1 MGKNNTK
8 RLTLEEL
15 VARKEQAKQD
25 KMAIKDVYV
34 DALGGSLGLQKLPVT
49 RFLSIMGKYD
59 NENFTEA
66 VACEV
71 ELVYAS
77 CPMLQKEALVQDL
90 AEPTDIVLEI
100 LGDDLGALGTL
111 AGAVTSFYGLDEVGD
126 AVKN

>member
-1 MGKNNTK
+1 MNKTTK
-8 RLTLEEL
+8 LTLEEL
-15 VARKEQAKQD
+15 VAKKEQAKRD
-25 KMAIKDVYV
+25 KLAIKDVYV
-34 DALGGSLGLQKLPVT
+34 DALGGCLGLQKLPVT

-71 ELVYAS
+71 ELVYAA
-77 CPMLQKEALVQDL
+77 CPMLQKEALTQDL

-111 AGAVTSFYGLDEVGD
+111 AGAVTGFYGLDETGD